1 MKGDKTLSKRI
12 LAIILLFTMLVSS
25 LPINSIIA
33 AGKVTIS
40 LEGGTANRGEEITV
54 NVNLS
59 NNPGL
64 RILGGTVSFDR
75 DRLEYVSSEVKNLE
89 NVFQKNIDYNETTG
103 NIVFYMASEQTES
116 DPITANG
123 TLASITFRVKNDA
136 SGVANVNIAMDDVT
150 INKGEYVTD
159 YVTNDT
165 TVTITVPPTGVS
177 LDRESLTLEKGA
189 TEKLVATVSPSDA
202 TNKNVT
208 WSSENSNI
216 ASVDSN
222 GNVTAKAKGI
232 TKITATIGDY
242 SANCNVTVTQPIEGI
257 ELDKTALDLERGDT
271 EKLTATVTPENAD
284 GDKTV
289 TWSSNNPN
297 IADVDQNGN
306 VTAVNKGNAIITAAV
321 GDKTDTCN
329 VTVGVALQSISINK
343 TEITLNKD
351 TSETLTVSY
360 NPIDTDADK
369 TVNWT
374 SSNTA
379 VATVDEQGK
388 VTAVGKGTA
397 TIKAIVGDKEDICE
411 VTVVIPLQSIS
422 IKSSTQIQYGQS
434 EKLVVTYNPID
445 TTDDTTVIWTSSK
458 EDVATVST
466 DGTINAVGVGTA
478 TITAR
483 VGDNI
488 TSTCEVTVLPVPLNS
503 ISIKEQN
510 IELVKGETKEL
521 TVLYNPENTSDN
533 KTVTWTSDKED
544 IVKIDGGT
552 ITAVGAGKAIITAT
566 VGNISATTTVNVN
579 VPLESIT
586 LNKQELILNKGNTI
600 DVDIIYNP
608 VDTTIEKVE
617 DWKSSDTSVV
627 TVDENGIIT
636 AQGRGTAYITATVA
650 GKEATCKVTVNVP
663 LTGIDLKAE
672 TELIKGQTEKLVV
685 KLLPEDTTENPEM
698 VWTSKNPE
706 VADVSN
712 DGIVTAKKEGTAE
725 IVVKV
730 GNFEKTCIVTVKE
743 IKIDTIEINVPDF
756 ELGLGRSQTLGVI
769 INPNN
774 TTDDKTISWSSS
786 DDSIVSVDEYG
797 KVTAKGYGTA
807 TITAT
812 VGDKTA
818 TVDITVVE
826 IPIGTITVD
835 VENSKVNIGDTIKL
849 NINLEPTDAT
859 NKDTVRITSSNPDVV
874 FIDENGNIIAKS
886 AGKAIISVEA
896 ENGIKDQIEIEVIE
910 PVIED
915 GTVENEGVTG
925 TNEITENNENNKT
938 EVKTTSPHTGD
949 IAVEGLT
956 ILMIISAFGIIFIS
970 KKRK

>member
-1 MKGDKTLSKRI
+1 M
-12 LAIILLFTMLVSS
+12 
-25 LPINSIIA
+25 
-33 AGKVTIS
+33 
-40 LEGGTANRGEEITV
+40 
-54 NVNLS
+54 
-59 NNPGL
+59 
-64 RILGGTVSFDR
+64 
-75 DRLEYVSSEVKNLE
+75 
-89 NVFQKNIDYNETTG
+89 
-103 NIVFYMASEQTES
+103 
-116 DPITANG
+116 
-123 TLASITFRVKNDA
+123 
-136 SGVANVNIAMDDVT
+136 
-150 INKGEYVTD
+150 
-159 YVTNDT
+159 
-165 TVTITVPPTGVS
+165 
-177 LDRESLTLEKGA
+177 
-189 TEKLVATVSPSDA
+189 
-202 TNKNVT
+202 
-208 WSSENSNI
+208 
-216 ASVDSN
+216 
-222 GNVTAKAKGI
+222 
-232 TKITATIGDY
+232 
-242 SANCNVTVTQPIEGI
+242 
-257 ELDKTALDLERGDT
+257 
-271 EKLTATVTPENAD
+271 
-284 GDKTV
+284 
-289 TWSSNNPN
+289 
-297 IADVDQNGN
+297 
-306 VTAVNKGNAIITAAV
+306 
-321 GDKTDTCN
+321 
-329 VTVGVALQSISINK
+329 
-343 TEITLNKD
+343 
-351 TSETLTVSY
+351 
-360 NPIDTDADK
+360 
-369 TVNWT
+369 
-374 SSNTA
+374 
-379 VATVDEQGK
+379 
-388 VTAVGKGTA
+388 
-397 TIKAIVGDKEDICE
+397 
-411 VTVVIPLQSIS
+411 
-422 IKSSTQIQYGQS
+422 
-434 EKLVVTYNPID
+434 
-445 TTDDTTVIWTSSK
+445 
-458 EDVATVST
+458 
-466 DGTINAVGVGTA
+466 
-478 TITAR
+478 
-483 VGDNI
+483 
-488 TSTCEVTVLPVPLNS
+488 
-503 ISIKEQN
+503 
-510 IELVKGETKEL
+510 
-521 TVLYNPENTSDN
+521 
-533 KTVTWTSDKED
+533 
-544 IVKIDGGT
+544 
-552 ITAVGAGKAIITAT
+552 
-566 VGNISATTTVNVN
+566 
-579 VPLESIT
+579 
-586 LNKQELILNKGNTI
+586 
-600 DVDIIYNP
+600 
-608 VDTTIEKVE
+608 
-617 DWKSSDTSVV
+617 
-627 TVDENGIIT
+627 
-636 AQGRGTAYITATVA
+636 
-650 GKEATCKVTVNVP
+650 P